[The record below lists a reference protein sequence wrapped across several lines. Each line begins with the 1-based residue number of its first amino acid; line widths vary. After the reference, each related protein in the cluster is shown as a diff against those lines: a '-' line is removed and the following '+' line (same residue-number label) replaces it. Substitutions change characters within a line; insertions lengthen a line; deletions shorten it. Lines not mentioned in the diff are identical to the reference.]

1 MPYTVWCNDRLV
13 GESDLDYIANTDE
26 HWMGDFAPTPY
37 GEQIIPVLMGPRT
50 AMLARDDAG
59 PAEASARAI
68 ALPLELRAPDGSL
81 VPGADVH
88 ITDTEWLLSLAGNI
102 EDEWQADVAMAE
114 AELREELAPSEDDD
128 SEQISA
134 DPPPWI
140 DDDADDDLDE
150 FDVPDLELGD
160 DRPPREFPRYQV
172 QVLFDV

>member
-13 GESDLDYIANTDE
+13 GESDFDYIANTDE

-37 GEQIIPVLMGPRT
+37 GEQIIPILMGPRKAT
-50 AMLARDDAG
+50 MARDDSG
-59 PAEASARAI
+59 LSEATARASE
-68 ALPLELRAPDGSL
+68 LPLELRAPDGSL

-88 ITDTEWLLSLAGNI
+88 ITDTEWLLSLAGSI
-102 EDEWQADVAMAE
+102 EDDWQSDLALAA
-114 AELREELAPSEDDD
+114 AELREEFEPTEDDE

-134 DPPPWI
+134 EPPPWI
-140 DDDADDDLDE
+140 DDEDDDLDE

-172 QVLFDV
+172 QVLFGA